1 MQHLINILAETT
13 QHFCLLSSSKAH
25 PDQRLTESSQH
36 LDDCQ
41 NHNTLNKHEQPNTSM
56 HKWLYLSLSEVNTR
70 ALDWLRKPTFTTL
83 FLSDTI
89 LQRQTH
95 TPDQTCFPSLS
106 VSHLNVN
113 SNPQLR
119 VCTKC
124 KKKIL
129 LGFTIKLQ

>member
-1 MQHLINILAETT
+1 MQRLINILAETT
-13 QHFCLLSSSKAH
+13 QHFGLLSSSKAH
-25 PDQRLTESSQH
+25 PDQRLTENSQH
-36 LDDCQ
+36 LDDNQ
-41 NHNTLNKHEQPNTSM
+41 NHNTLNKHKQPNTSM
-56 HKWLYLSLSEVNTR
+56 HKWLYLSLSEVNRR

-95 TPDQTCFPSLS
+95 THLFSGQTCFPSLS
-106 VSHLNVN
+106 VSHLNFK

-124 KKKIL
+124 KTV
-129 LGFTIKLQ
+129 F